1 MWGCVTEAGVCVRA
15 GIHLKKSSSFFDT
28 LSDLI
33 ASYQLSTNGD
43 IPVLLSRNC
52 AAIIAQRK
60 LAMKV

>member
-1 MWGCVTEAGVCVRA
+1 M
-15 GIHLKKSSSFFDT
+15 KKSSSFFDT

-43 IPVLLSRNC
+43 IPVLLFRNC